1 MRPASTS
8 LVDGS
13 GCGFMRTV
21 ASSTILVGGASG
33 CLPGSFAE
41 KVARDIDYRK
51 ASSLFCAG
59 FEICLNEDLDGLLAG
74 RGGWVVLRPRGPRS
88 GLSSAVSNRHHLIDP
103 IRPTREHI
111 AISPHGGL
119 YALPSLCG
127 TKSLIPP
134 WVGPSTRSGTGGGWG
149 QS

>member
-51 ASSLFCAG
+51 AASLFCAG

-74 RGGWVVLRPRGPRS
+74 INFDAERHITEIYLVSATVAPPDDRMRHFCATPGYPSYPQGDSRMSFRSRKFYLMGRGVKKKW
-88 GLSSAVSNRHHLIDP
+88 D
-103 IRPTREHI
+103 
-111 AISPHGGL
+111 
-119 YALPSLCG
+119 
-127 TKSLIPP
+127 
-134 WVGPSTRSGTGGGWG
+134 
-149 QS
+149 